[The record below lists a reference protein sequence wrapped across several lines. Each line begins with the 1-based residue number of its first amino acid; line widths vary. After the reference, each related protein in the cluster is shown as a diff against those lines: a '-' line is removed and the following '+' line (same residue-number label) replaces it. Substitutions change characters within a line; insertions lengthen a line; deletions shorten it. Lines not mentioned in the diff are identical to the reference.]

1 MCKYKLPESL
11 ANDIDE
17 LEASINKYKK
27 GEMNSDEL
35 KARRVP
41 FGVYEQRE
49 SDTYMIRIRC
59 AAGFVTPE
67 QLEKV
72 IELSSQY
79 CMDKIHLTTRQELQ
93 IHYVKLDDIVT
104 IIRELSKAG
113 LASRGGGGN
122 TIRNILAP
130 EDAGINPEERF
141 DVSPYAI
148 ALTSRLIAE
157 NDSWTLP
164 RKFKIAFSGSDKD
177 KGYATISDL
186 GFIAQIKAGQKGFRV
201 YAAGGLGT
209 KSRTSNLLLDFIPEK
224 EVYNIAKTLKNL
236 FWKHGNRKNKYAA
249 RLRFLWEKLG
259 EKEFRNKF
267 AEEYETVKKENYSPL
282 EVNSFS
288 NTSIEATFQT
298 VKIEDKRDFELWRK
312 RFVNPQKQRDL
323 YSINIPVEL
332 GFIKNEKALELV
344 NSIKP
349 FGNNVIRIT
358 KDQNFLIRNIPE
370 RYLTNFYDFLK
381 TNQEN
386 FNRPFIYDKII
397 SCTGASTCQLGICF
411 SRNAARTIIQ
421 KLSKSNIALDNLY
434 NLKINI
440 SGCPNACGQHPV
452 ADLGFFGKAGRVD
465 GKLYPVYNIVAGAV
479 VSESE
484 TRLAEKLGEISA
496 RDLPEFLTDF
506 LKTYL
511 DKAAKYKNFREYI
524 LSEGKSDVEFISGKY
539 KNVPHFKEDKNYYY
553 DWGAEK
559 EFSLEGRGAGE
570 CSAGLFDLI
579 EVDLKNINRLK
590 KELEDIKPEDNI
602 KRQELLKLMVFFASR
617 MLLITRGVEPKTDV
631 EVYHSFREHFIK
643 TNLVS
648 GKYEDLLTYALTE
661 DNSNLLKNEQ
671 EIIDLTGEV
680 VKLYESM
687 DNLFQFNLNRET
699 VKIRKETKHEAT
711 YIQRYLKDF
720 RGVTCPMNFV
730 KTKVELAKLKPREL
744 LEILLDNGE
753 PIENVPG
760 SIRAEGHKIIEQ
772 KKIADYW
779 SVIIERE

>member
-17 LEASINKYKK
+17 LEASINRYKK
-27 GEMNSDEL
+27 GEITADEL

-49 SDTYMIRIRC
+49 ADTYMIRIRC
-59 AAGFVTPE
+59 AAGFVTPG

-79 CMDKIHLTTRQELQ
+79 GTDKIHLTTRQELQ
-93 IHYVKLDDIVT
+93 IHYVKLDNIVT
-104 IIRELSKAG
+104 VIRELSKAG

-130 EDAGINPEERF
+130 EDAGINPEEKF

-209 KSRTSNLLLDFIPEK
+209 KSRTSNLLSDFIPEK
-224 EVYNIAKTLKNL
+224 EVYNITKTLKNL

-267 AEEYETVKKENYSPL
+267 TEEYETVKKENYSPL

-288 NTSIEATFQT
+288 NTCTEPAFQT

-323 YSINIPVEL
+323 YSINIPIEL

-370 RYLTNFYDFLK
+370 KYLTNFYDFLK

-411 SRNAARTIIQ
+411 SRSAARAIIQ
-421 KLSKSNIALDNLY
+421 KLSKSNMDLDNLY

-452 ADLGFFGKAGRVD
+452 ADIGFFGKAGRVD
-465 GKLYPVYNIVAGAV
+465 GRLYPAYNIVAGAV
-479 VSESE
+479 VSGSK

-524 LSEGKSDVEFISGKY
+524 LCEGKSDVESISEKY
-539 KNVPHFKEDKNYYY
+539 KNIPLFQEDKNYYY

-579 EVDLKNINRLK
+579 EVDLKNINRV
-590 KELEDIKPEDNI
+590 KEEFEDMKPEDNI

-648 GKYEDLLTYALTE
+648 GKYEDLLMYALTE

-671 EIIDLTGEV
+671 EIINLTREV

-687 DNLFQFNLNRET
+687 DNLFQFNLNRKT
-699 VKIRKETKHEAT
+699 VKIQEETKHEAT
-711 YIQRYLKDF
+711 HIQKYLKDF

-730 KTKVELAKLKPREL
+730 KTKVELSKLKSREL
-744 LEILLDNGE
+744 LEILLDDGA

-760 SIRAEGHKIIEQ
+760 SVKAEGHKIIEQ

-779 SVIIERE
+779 SVVIEKE

>member
-27 GEMNSDEL
+27 GEMNADEL

-312 RFVNPQKQRDL
+312 RFVNSQKQRGL

-332 GFIKNEKALELV
+332 GFIRNEKALELV
-344 NSIKP
+344 KSIKP

-358 KDQNFLIRNIPE
+358 KDQNFLIRNISE

-465 GKLYPVYNIVAGAV
+465 GRLYPAYNIVAGAV
-479 VSESE
+479 VSGSK
-484 TRLAEKLGEISA
+484 TSLAEKLGEISA

-524 LSEGKSDVEFISGKY
+524 LCEGKSDVESISEKY
-539 KNVPHFKEDKNYYY
+539 KNIPLFQEDKNYYY

-720 RGVTCPMNFV
+720 RGVACPMNFV
-730 KTKVELAKLKPREL
+730 KTKVELSKLKSREL
-744 LEILLDNGE
+744 LEILLDDGA

-760 SIRAEGHKIIEQ
+760 SVKAEGQ

-779 SVIIERE
+779 SVVIEKE